1 MGKKVIHQLTSKNVD
16 RQLHSVI
23 KGLKPKVYIT
33 DSSSFKHLVQEL
45 TGYRTQTVP
54 IPDDV
59 AKVIEIEKRGEMF
72 PDFTTT
78 LSTDSSLDSSFDLY
92 DDQTFHL
99 DDINQLTGLLQTDDH
114 DMFDEMS
121 NLSTNHQQM
130 DWLGCR
136 NLESRLLDDQEGS
149 LFDYELLSGS
159 NALVFSS
166 KHVQMYTK

>member
-16 RQLHSVI
+16 KQLHSVI

-33 DSSSFKHLVQEL
+33 DSSSFRHLVQEL

-59 AKVIEIEKRGEMF
+59 AKVIEIKKGGDMF

-78 LSTDSSLDSSFDLY
+78 LSTDLSLGCSFDLY

-99 DDINQLTGLLQTDDH
+99 DDINQLTGLLQTDDR

-121 NLSTNHQQM
+121 NLSTNYQQM

-136 NLESRLLDDQEGS
+136 NLESWLLDDQEGS
-149 LFDYELLSGS
+149 LFDYELLSG
-159 NALVFSS
+159 LI
-166 KHVQMYTK
+166 